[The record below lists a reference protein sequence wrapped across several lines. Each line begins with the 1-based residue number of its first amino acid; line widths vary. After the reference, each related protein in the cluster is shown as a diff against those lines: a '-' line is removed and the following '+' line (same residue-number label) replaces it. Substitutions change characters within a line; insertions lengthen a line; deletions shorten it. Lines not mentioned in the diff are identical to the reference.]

1 MKQTKKNQT
10 ELEKK
15 ANSSPGG
22 VNEDKEFLRTEPLGK
37 LLLRLALPTVAA
49 QLINMLYNIVDR
61 IYIGH
66 IPNIGATALT
76 GVGVCMPLIMIVSAF
91 AALVGYGGAPRASI
105 FMGKRDKES
114 AEKTLGNCFM
124 LQILISVV
132 LTVVLLIWNR
142 DFLMAFGASEST
154 IEYGVNYMNIYALGT
169 IFVEIT
175 LGMNAFITAQGFA
188 KTGMLSVLIGAVSN
202 IILDP
207 IFIFGFNMDVR
218 GAALATIISQALSC
232 IWVVSFLCGKKTFL
246 RIRRKNLRLVPKIIM
261 PCLALGVAT
270 FIMQASESVISVCF
284 NSSLQKYGGD
294 IAVGAMTIL
303 TSVMQFAML
312 PLQGLGQG
320 AQPIISYS
328 YGAGDSG
335 RVRAAFKLLL
345 KVSLGYSILLWI
357 LVMLLPGGFAAMF
370 TSDPQLME
378 YTRTALRIYMGAMFL
393 FGIQMACQMTFNA
406 LGKAKESIVVAV
418 MRKFVLLIPLI
429 YIMPQIMKS
438 NQAMAVYMA
447 EPMADFLA
455 VTFTA
460 VLFAVQFKK
469 ILKGIGKTQGRRLQT
484 EK

>member
-1 MKQTKKNQT
+1 MVMRQKEQDQRQQDRKEAQT
-10 ELEKK
+10 
-15 ANSSPGG
+15 AAGG
-22 VNEDKEFLRTEPLGK
+22 SEDKEFLRTEPLGK
-37 LLLRLALPTVAA
+37 LLLKLALPTVAA

-66 IPNIGATALT
+66 IPDIGATALT

-105 FMGKRDKES
+105 FMGKKDKES

-124 LQILISVV
+124 LQIIISII
-132 LTVVLLIWNR
+132 LTAALLIWNR
-142 DFLMAFGASEST
+142 DFLMAFGASENT
-154 IEYGVNYMNIYALGT
+154 IEYGVSYMNIYALGT

-188 KTGMLSVLIGAVSN
+188 KTGMLSVLIGAVAN

-207 IFIFGFNMDVR
+207 IFIFGFDMDVR

-246 RIRRKNLRLVPKIIM
+246 KIKRKNLGFTPQIIL

-284 NSSLQKYGGD
+284 NSSLQNYGGD

-320 AQPIISYS
+320 AQPILSYN
-328 YGAGDSG
+328 YGAKDKE
-335 RVRAAFKLLL
+335 RVRGAYFLLL
-345 KVSLGYSILLWI
+345 RVNLIYAAILWL
-357 LVMLLPGGFAAMF
+357 LVMLFPSAFARLF
-370 TSDPQLME
+370 TSDQALVGFSSS
-378 YTRTALRIYMGAMFL
+378 ALRVYMAASVL
-393 FGIQMACQMTFNA
+393 FGIQMSCQMTFTSLGNA
-406 LGKAKESIVVAV
+406 RSSAIVAI
-418 MRKFVLLIPLI
+418 MRKFVLLIPLMYLLPHI
-429 YIMPQIMKS
+429 FTG
-438 NQAMAVYMA
+438 NQAMAVFLA
-447 EPMADFLA
+447 EPVADTLA
-455 VTFTA
+455 VAFTS
-460 VLFAVQFKK
+460 VLFFFDFRKA
-469 ILKGIGKTQGRRLQT
+469 LRRMG
-484 EK
+484 

>member
-1 MKQTKKNQT
+1 MRHKEQST
-10 ELEKK
+10 ER
-15 ANSSPGG
+15 NT
-22 VNEDKEFLRTEPLGK
+22 DKGFLRTEPLGR
-37 LLLRLALPTVAA
+37 LLLKLALPTVAA

-66 IPNIGATALT
+66 IPEIGATALT

-105 FMGKRDKES
+105 FMGKQDKES
-114 AEKTLGNCFM
+114 AEKTLGNCFV

-142 DFLMAFGASEST
+142 DFLMAFGASENT

-188 KTGMLSVLIGAVSN
+188 KTGMLSVLIGAVAN

-207 IFIFGFNMDVR
+207 VFIFGFHMDVR

-246 RIRRKNLRLVPKIIM
+246 KIKRKNLRLVPKIIL

-328 YGAGDSG
+328 YGAGDQD

-345 KVSLGYSILLWI
+345 KVSLGYSVFLWL
-357 LVMLLPGGFAAMF
+357 LVMALPGGFAAMF
-370 TSDPQLME
+370 TSDARLME
-378 YTRTALRIYMGAMFL
+378 YTRTALRIYMGSMFL

-429 YIMPQIMKS
+429 YIMPQILRS
-438 NQAMAVYMA
+438 DQTMAVYMA
-447 EPMADFLA
+447 EPIADLLA

-460 VLFAVQFKK
+460 VLFGIQFKK
-469 ILKGIGKTQGRRLQT
+469 ILGSMKKNVG
-484 EK
+484 EKRAK